1 MKEPKIRF
9 KGFQGEWEE
18 TSLGK
23 LSTNYKYGI
32 NAAAIP
38 YDGTNKYLRIT
49 DIDEN
54 TRMFSQ
60 EDLTSPGTDLSC
72 CNEYLLEEGDITIA
86 RTGESV
92 GKSYIYHLSD
102 GKVYFAG
109 FLIRTRLN
117 ENVDKDYVF
126 YSTLT
131 DKYAKY
137 IRLVSQR
144 SGQPGVN
151 VEELKGYTFNL
162 PCDKAEQQKIA
173 SYFQHLDSLI
183 QSTTKKIESL
193 KQVKAASLQSMFPQE
208 GETTPRVRF
217 KGFEGEWNTPSISEV
232 FELRN
237 GYTPSKAV
245 EAFWEGGTIPWF
257 RIEDIRENGGILN
270 DAIQHITPLGI
281 KGNGVFEKNS
291 IILST
296 TATIGVHAM
305 LIADSLAN
313 QQFTNFSIRK
323 SLKHTFDPMFVYY
336 SFFGIDEWSKKN
348 TNSGG
353 LLSVN
358 IPLLLKQPFLT
369 PSINEQQKIAS
380 YFTTLDRQITLQ
392 TQRLEKLKQIKA
404 ACLDNMFV

>member
-9 KGFQGEWEE
+9 KRFKGEWEE

-86 RTGESV
+86 RTGASV

-173 SYFQHLDSLI
+173 SYFQHLDTLI

-217 KGFEGEWNTPSISEV
+217 KGFEGDWEKVSFGQFGSVAMCKRIFKDQTMDKGEVPFYKIGTFAMEPDAYISK
-232 FELRN
+232 ELFIE
-237 GYTPSKAV
+237 YKSKFSFPQKGDILISA
-245 EAFWEGGTIPWF
+245 AGTIG
-257 RIEDIRENGGILN
+257 RTIQYNGEDAYFQDSNIVWLKHGNEIDNTFLMYIYSLVKWNGLEG
-270 DAIQHITPLGI
+270 ATI
-281 KGNGVFEKNS
+281 KRLYNN
-291 IILST
+291 IILET
-296 TATIGVHAM
+296 EFLLPPVEEQRA
-305 LIADSLAN
+305 IASF
-313 QQFTNFSIRK
+313 FTN
-323 SLKHTFDPMFVYY
+323 
-336 SFFGIDEWSKKN
+336 
-348 TNSGG
+348 
-353 LLSVN
+353 
-358 IPLLLKQPFLT
+358 
-369 PSINEQQKIAS
+369 
-380 YFTTLDRQITLQ
+380 LDRQITLQ

>member
-60 EDLTSPGTDLSC
+60 EDLASPGTDLSC

-86 RTGESV
+86 RTGASV

-162 PCDKAEQQKIA
+162 PCDKAEQCNIT
-173 SYFQHLDSLI
+173 SYFQHLDALI
-183 QSTTKKIESL
+183 QLTTKKIESL

-217 KGFEGEWNTPSISEV
+217 KGFEGEWEKVRASNVFKTFNEKNRPDLPVLSATQDRGMVTREAIGYNIFHDKSNEATYKHILPGQFIIHLRSFQGGFAHSAIEGIASPAYTIMEFRNKTRHFDLYWKYIFMSKEFIKRLELITYGIRDGRSIS
-232 FELRN
+232 FEEFSEM
-237 GYTPSKAV
+237 YFTVPSY
-245 EAFWEGGTIPWF
+245 E
-257 RIEDIRENGGILN
+257 
-270 DAIQHITPLGI
+270 
-281 KGNGVFEKNS
+281 
-291 IILST
+291 
-296 TATIGVHAM
+296 
-305 LIADSLAN
+305 
-313 QQFTNFSIRK
+313 
-323 SLKHTFDPMFVYY
+323 
-336 SFFGIDEWSKKN
+336 
-348 TNSGG
+348 
-353 LLSVN
+353 
-358 IPLLLKQPFLT
+358 
-369 PSINEQQKIAS
+369 EQQKIAS
-380 YFTTLDRQITLQ
+380 YFTNLDRQISLQ
-392 TQRLEKLKQIKA
+392 TQRLEKLKQIKS

>member
-18 TSLGK
+18 TSLSK

-86 RTGESV
+86 RTGASV

-173 SYFQHLDSLI
+173 SYFQHLDTLI

-217 KGFEGEWNTPSISEV
+217 KGFEGEWEEVSLGEETYPAGIKNHDNLPLESYSISNE
-232 FELRN
+232 F
-237 GYTPSKAV
+237 G
-245 EAFWEGGTIPWF
+245 FIPQNVQF
-257 RIEDIRENGGILN
+257 ENGGTMATADKRMYYI
-270 DAIQHITPLGI
+270 
-281 KGNGVFEKNS
+281 VSKNS
-291 IILST
+291 FGYNPARINVGSLGYYTGDVDVIVSSLYEIFKTSDRICDTFLLYWFKTST
-296 TATIGVHAM
+296 FQKLIEQYQEGGVRFYFFYDKLCM
-305 LIADSLAN
+305 C
-313 QQFTNFSIRK
+313 
-323 SLKHTFDPMFVYY
+323 HTLV
-336 SFFGIDEWSKKN
+336 
-348 TNSGG
+348 
-353 LLSVN
+353 
-358 IPLLLKQPFLT
+358 
-369 PSINEQQKIAS
+369 PSYEEQKKIAS
-380 YFTTLDRQITLQ
+380 YFTNLDSQITLQ
-392 TQRLEKLKQIKA
+392 NHRLEKLKQIKA
-404 ACLDNMFV
+404 ACLDKMFV

>member
-9 KGFQGEWEE
+9 KEFQGEWEE

-86 RTGESV
+86 RTGASV

-183 QSTTKKIESL
+183 QLTTKKIESL

-217 KGFEGEWNTPSISEV
+217 KGFEGEWEETTIGKVTSVKRGIRVTRKNLSDHGLYPVYQNTDYPMGYYNRYNVESNNPFVIIGGSAGLIGFCEKDFWAADDCAYFCDSVKLDKSYLYCMLVNKNSEIKKNVRGSSVPRLDRQVINDLNIVLPSI
-232 FELRN
+232 
-237 GYTPSKAV
+237 A
-245 EAFWEGGTIPWF
+245 
-257 RIEDIRENGGILN
+257 
-270 DAIQHITPLGI
+270 
-281 KGNGVFEKNS
+281 
-291 IILST
+291 
-296 TATIGVHAM
+296 
-305 LIADSLAN
+305 
-313 QQFTNFSIRK
+313 
-323 SLKHTFDPMFVYY
+323 
-336 SFFGIDEWSKKN
+336 
-348 TNSGG
+348 
-353 LLSVN
+353 
-358 IPLLLKQPFLT
+358 
-369 PSINEQQKIAS
+369 EQRAIAS

-392 TQRLEKLKQIKA
+392 SQRLEKLKQIKA